1 MDVDWNARIKRWRD
15 GIDKETASKDQFLE
29 YLLTKLYEYD
39 ESKVTDHNLWELFR
53 EDFEGFTTET
63 FKDNYQTKD
72 LQTLRAYLR
81 RGGVYVENT
90 PKLPGS
96 TVAET
101 LFKVLE
107 QEDMAQW
114 NNAEIVES
122 GPIRRDLLNGP
133 ITSVFLTTNGYDHGK
148 TNVVP
153 PPPAPPVQPAPLL
166 PPQVEFQPHAPQQPI
181 FPTPPAPPHAGPP
194 PFQYPP
200 PPAPSGIPSFPPYQ
214 RQFVPEPTPGP
225 QSAQNAK
232 LVSEVGKNYN
242 DGMRYDGT
250 SSHFDYKLSIFHNVC
265 QRFDLPR
272 EAYMRAFPCMLKGLA
287 EAHYYNGRLSQLSF
301 DDACNNMRAYFQGP
315 EYYRSNLNTWNNLTL
330 ESITAKH
337 PHKSTWEV
345 VHQLL
350 NELTE
355 LQFGLPY
362 DLQGTTFYVNK
373 VVTTCQGH
381 PACRL
386 AVADPP
392 NEPGQLMNKLRS
404 SITTYEKE
412 QQLNS
417 TETYFTDRKY
427 HSNNNRHDRRNGN
440 HDHNHGRR
448 DNFRSSFKPR
458 DNSRPRPRFGLT
470 KSCFICKKPGCRS
483 WNHSPREQAEEK
495 ARFRNRNLHKFKNVG
510 SRDFDKNFDTAYHQY
525 VAEFEGEPSESGESS
540 EDEDEL
546 GGATGAF
553 ATLLADTDDTDGT
566 SEAHFTSVASLLV
579 QTAPA
584 VLVETA
590 NTLVDDLNSI
600 SLVHQLTG
608 RDPTLTPD
616 ESCTEDAH
624 TFAVE
629 GTSRYDSH
637 HFYGVVI
644 DTGASKYSTAGLGQ
658 FQALQR
664 TNEDVTLDETTK
676 GRVTVQFG
684 IGSTSSIGSTKVIT
698 PIGEVE
704 FHVMLAKTPFLLSLA
719 DMDKLGVY
727 FNNLT
732 NRIVTPTGEV
742 PVVRR
747 FGHSFLLW
755 DTALRSF
762 ITESFTCNPCFLTS
776 VELRRLHRRFGH
788 PSVSRLKNVLERA
801 GHDVDVDTLE
811 YLTKYCEH
819 CQKHG
824 KSPGRFKF
832 NLRDDVNFN
841 YSIIVD
847 IFYITGKPVLH
858 VVDEGTRYQ
867 AGQWLQN
874 ISATHTWDTLR
885 KCWIDTYLGPP
896 DQLVADAG
904 KQFTS
909 KEFNQHA
916 TTMGIKVK
924 IVPIE
929 AHNSIGIV
937 ERYHGPVRRAY
948 SIISTEIQGIDKDM
962 ALQMAFKA
970 VNDTAGP
977 NGLVPTLLVYGALP
991 RMVEYDAPSPTV
1003 AQRSAALKKAMAEIQ
1018 KMRAKRQVTEAL
1030 KTRNGPSTT
1039 EIHDLTINSDV
1050 LVWREGNTGQPGSW
1064 EGPYKLVAINGEDC
1078 VLALPRGNTTF
1089 RSTSVKPF
1097 YVPDE
1102 STIEVDPLE
1111 PERDNQDLEDE
1122 DVIVVDA
1129 SPAVKRGRGRPRKY
1143 ADVTLFLQDD
1153 VDYETSRQAEITGLL
1168 EKGVFTVTSRAD
1180 VPEGIR
1186 IFNSR
1191 FVDEIKHKGSENELK
1206 KSRLVVQA
1214 YNDDSKHIVLTQS
1227 PTIQR
1232 ISQRIILSIAAMT
1245 AENTRLYLR
1254 DISQAYVQST
1264 TMLNRDFYVNP
1275 PWELAKRLNLTDDS
1289 VLKVVKP
1296 LYGVPEAGNH
1306 WFKTYHSHHLD
1317 ELAMEQSTY
1326 DPCLLYSNRPFGVVG
1341 LQTDDTLFVGDDDF
1355 VEKEQAGLEKA
1366 KFMAKER
1373 ERLTSNHDLKFN
1385 GGIIRTEGST
1395 ITLTQER
1402 QCRNLK
1408 VVSTKNTTTTSSRG
1422 AVRQNLSIK
1431 DQYIAQRAR
1440 GAYISSVCQPESA
1453 YDLSVAAQA
1462 VEPTE
1467 NDIKKLNKR
1476 IQWQVENA
1484 ARGLRFVKL
1493 EKESLR
1499 LLVFTDAS
1507 FANNKDLSSQI
1518 GYVLVLADDAGRAN
1532 ILHWSSTKCKRVTRS
1547 VLASELYGMV
1557 HGFDMGA
1564 SVKSTVDKALGIDLP
1579 LVVCTDSKSLYEC
1592 LVKLGT
1598 TQEKRL
1604 MIDVM
1609 CLRQAY
1615 ERREIA
1621 EVKWIK
1627 GNSNPADSMTKAKPS
1642 NALTQLLDTNTLQM
1656 DVEEWVERE

>member
-1 MDVDWNARIKRWRD
+1 MDEDWDARIEKWRD
-15 GIDKETASKDQFLE
+15 GIPKDTASRAESKE
-29 YLLTKLYEYD
+29 YLITKLHEYGVSRSSD
-39 ESKVTDHNLWELFR
+39 YDLWELFR
-53 EDFEGFTTET
+53 NDFEGFSVENFRNGYTVME
-63 FKDNYQTKD
+63 
-72 LQTLRAYLR
+72 LQLIRGTLR
-81 RGGVYVENT
+81 RGGVYVKTTTNGQSIAQTLVDVLQQEAMEPWNDDEILEN
-90 PKLPGS
+90 G
-96 TVAET
+96 TVR
-101 LFKVLE
+101 
-107 QEDMAQW
+107 
-114 NNAEIVES
+114 S
-122 GPIRRDLLNGP
+122 DLLKGP
-133 ITSVFLTTNGYDHGK
+133 ITSVFLTLDGYSHGR
-148 TNVVP
+148 TNVIP
-153 PPPAPPVQPAPLL
+153 PPPALPVQAAPPPPA
-166 PPQVEFQPHAPQQPI
+166 VEIQAQAPQRPI
-181 FPTPPAPPHAGPP
+181 FETPPAPPHPGTPP
-194 PFQYPP
+194 VPP
-200 PPAPSGIPSFPPYQ
+200 Q
-214 RQFVPEPTPGP
+214 QQQFVPQAVLAPETV
-225 QSAQNAK
+225 QSVQGAK
-232 LVSEVGKNYN
+232 LIGEVNKNYTP
-242 DGMRYDGT
+242 DMKYDGT
-250 SSHFDYKLSIFHNVC
+250 NSHFDYKLTIFHNVC
-265 QRFDLPR
+265 ERVDLPH
-272 EAYMRAFPCMLKGLA
+272 EAYIRAFPIMLKGLA
-287 EAHYYNGRLSQLSF
+287 LAHYYNAQLSQLPYF
-301 DDACNNMRAYFQGP
+301 DACNKVRAYFEGP
-315 EYYRSNLNTWNNLTL
+315 EYHRSNINKWNSLTL
-330 ESITAKH
+330 DSISTKH
-337 PHKSTWEV
+337 PDKSTWEV
-345 VHQLL
+345 VQLLL

-355 LQFGLPY
+355 LQYGLPQE
-362 DLQGTTFYVNK
+362 LRTPAFWINK
-373 VVTTCQGH
+373 VVLTCQGS
-381 PACRL
+381 PACRF
-386 AVADPP
+386 AVADAPQ
-392 NEPGQLMNKLRS
+392 EPGQLINRLQS
-404 SITTYEKE
+404 SITTYERE
-412 QQLNS
+412 QQLNG

-427 HSNNNRHDRRNGN
+427 YSNNNRYDRRNGSRQY
-440 HDHNHGRR
+440 DYGRNRGIR
-448 DNFRSSFKPR
+448 DNFRNSFGSR
-458 DNSRPRPRFGLT
+458 DNSRSRDRVSLS

-483 WNHSPREQAEEK
+483 WKHSPKEQADEK
-495 ARFRNRNLHKFKNVG
+495 ARFRARNLHRFKNVN
-510 SRDFDKNFDTAYHQY
+510 SRDFEQNFTSAYLQH
-525 VAEFEGEPSESGESS
+525 VADVEGELDDESDESS
-540 EDEDEL
+540 EDGDEL
-546 GGATGAF
+546 GGTTGAF
-553 ATLLADTDDTDGT
+553 ATLLTDTDDVDGA
-566 SEAHFTSVASLLV
+566 SETHFTSVASLLT

-590 NTLVDDLNSI
+590 NTLVDGLNSI

-608 RDPTLTPD
+608 HDPTLTPD
-616 ESCTEDAH
+616 ESCTEDTH
-624 TFAVE
+624 TFTVE

-664 TNEDVTLDETTK
+664 TNGDVKLDETTK

-732 NRIVTPTGEV
+732 DRIVTPTGEV

-755 DTALRSF
+755 DTALRSY

-788 PSVSRLKNVLERA
+788 PSVGRLKNVLERA
-801 GHDVDVDTLE
+801 GHDVDSDTLE

-874 ISATHTWDTLR
+874 ISATHTWDALR

-896 DQLVADAG
+896 DQLVTDAG

-909 KEFNQHA
+909 KEFAQHA

-948 SIISTEIQGIDKDM
+948 MIISTEIQGIDKDM

-977 NGLVPTLLVYGALP
+977 DGLVPTLLVYGALP

-1003 AQRSAALKKAMAEIQ
+1003 AQRSAALKKAMMEIQ
-1018 KMRAKRQVTEAL
+1018 KLRAKRQVTEAL

-1050 LVWREGNTGQPGSW
+1050 LVWREGNTGQPGTW

-1111 PERDNQDLEDE
+1111 VDRNDQDPESEDA
-1122 DVIVVDA
+1122 IVVDT

-1153 VDYETSRQAEITGLL
+1153 VDYETSRQTEITGLL

-1180 VPEGIR
+1180 VPDGVR

-1191 FVDEIKHKGSENELK
+1191 FVDEIKHKGTENELK

-1232 ISQRIILSIAAMT
+1232 ISQRIILNIAAMT
-1245 AENTRLYLR
+1245 AKTTGLYLR

-1275 PWELAKRLNLTDDS
+1275 PWELAKRLNLADDS

-1306 WFKTYHSHHLD
+1306 WFKTYHSHHIN

-1373 ERLTSNHDLKFN
+1373 ERLTSTHNLKFN
-1385 GGIIRTEGST
+1385 GGIIETDGT
-1395 ITLTQER
+1395 AITLTQVR
-1402 QCRNLK
+1402 QCKNLK
-1408 VVSTKNTTTTSSRG
+1408 TVSNKNTTTTSSRG

-1467 NDIKKLNKR
+1467 NDVKKLNKR
-1476 IQWQVENA
+1476 IQWQIENA

-1564 SVKSTVDKALGIDLP
+1564 SVKSTVDKALRIELP

-1642 NALTQLLDTNTLQM
+1642 NALTQLLDTNILQL